1 VSDASRRPLVRSLVR
16 GRAGLFLATAG
27 LAVLVPLAA
36 STPVRAIPAV
46 AAAVAAP
53 DARVTLGTILPGGG
67 GTAIGLGALLGLL
80 VGVGVAA
87 ALLSLV
93 QGTLVARLNAR
104 LAADVR
110 IRLANHLLRQPPSY
124 HQRVGPGPLL
134 GALTADAE
142 MIALHLGNL
151 LPSAFGVVSGA
162 VVWSWTLGGGLT
174 GAGVAAESAALVVG
188 AVFATLGAA
197 NGLAARLTGRRAGAS
212 QLRAQQARDAALGDL
227 TEALQAT
234 DEIQANAAEE
244 EEVERLA
251 ARVRE
256 MAARQERV
264 AIWSTLGG
272 SLTQVVVVVAVPAL
286 VVAATLLDAPA
297 SALAV
302 VLPSLAFL
310 QGAVG
315 SATGLWTQVKMTRP
329 SLDRAAALL
338 AETPAIADRPGAAP
352 LGEIRGA
359 IHFETIRFAYPGT
372 ERTVLD
378 GADFDIPAGRTTA
391 IVGDGGSGKST
402 LLKLLLRFHEPD
414 AGTVRL
420 DGRDVRELPLRDLRR
435 RVAMLGQHSRLFAR
449 SVRDNLRLG
458 APGAADDVLR
468 AACRTAA
475 AEPLLARLDGG
486 LDAMID
492 PGAANL
498 SGSERRRLALA
509 RVLARDPAVL
519 LLDEPEVGLPQA
531 MAEQL
536 LRDVRAAARGRTCVM
551 VTHRPDLLAADEV
564 VFLAAG
570 RVAARGTHDE
580 LVRTCVEYGKL
591 LAQRRENGAG
601 EGGGA

>member
-1 VSDASRRPLVRSLVR
+1 V
-16 GRAGLFLATAG
+16 
-27 LAVLVPLAA
+27 
-36 STPVRAIPAV
+36 
-46 AAAVAAP
+46 
-53 DARVTLGTILPGGG
+53 
-67 GTAIGLGALLGLL
+67 
-80 VGVGVAA
+80 
-87 ALLSLV
+87 
-93 QGTLVARLNAR
+93 
-104 LAADVR
+104 
-110 IRLANHLLRQPPSY
+110 
-124 HQRVGPGPLL
+124 
-134 GALTADAE
+134 
-142 MIALHLGNL
+142 
-151 LPSAFGVVSGA
+151 
-162 VVWSWTLGGGLT
+162 
-174 GAGVAAESAALVVG
+174 
-188 AVFATLGAA
+188 
-197 NGLAARLTGRRAGAS
+197 
-212 QLRAQQARDAALGDL
+212 RAQQARDAALGDL
-227 TEALQAT
+227 TEALQST
-234 DEIQANAAEE
+234 DEIQTNAAEE

-251 ARVRE
+251 RRVRE

-264 AIWSTLGG
+264 AVWSTLGG
-272 SLTQVVVVVAVPAL
+272 SLTQVVVVIAVPAL

-302 VLPSLAFL
+302 VLPSLTFL

-329 SLDRAAALL
+329 ALDRAAALL
-338 AETPAIADRPGAAP
+338 AEMPAIADRPGAAMP
-352 LGEIRGA
+352 GEIRGA
-359 IHFETIRFAYPGT
+359 IRFEAIRFAYPGT
-372 ERTVLD
+372 ERKVLD
-378 GADFDIPAGRTTA
+378 GADFEIPAGRTTA

-420 DGRDVRELPLRDLRR
+420 DGRDVRELPLRELRR
-435 RVAMLGQHSRLFAR
+435 RLGMLGQHSRLFAR

-458 APGAADDVLR
+458 AAGAADDVLR

-475 AEPLLARLDGG
+475 AEPLLDRLDGG
-486 LDAMID
+486 LDATVD

-536 LRDVRAAARGRTCVM
+536 LQDVRAAARGRTCVM

-580 LVRTCVEYGKL
+580 LARTCAEYGKL
-591 LAQRRENGAG
+591 LAQRRESGAG